1 VQQFP
6 VYLPFDDEVA
16 LVPGTT
22 YFAAVQTEFATEQ
35 ELAVK
40 SIDEQDTDFSTGY
53 YAETTTD
60 DEFLWF
66 FGVGF
71 LTDATPAIRLMLYY
85 AMNTEEEAQFVQDFG
100 ISPNPASTDARIDF
114 NLQAAGYVAYEVRDI
129 QGKLVTFDN
138 IGLHGQGANMFN
150 LNVSDYPQGNYILN
164 LVIDGEKMFR
174 RQFNVTR

>member
-1 VQQFP
+1 M
-6 VYLPFDDEVA
+6 
-16 LVPGTT
+16 
-22 YFAAVQTEFATEQ
+22 
-35 ELAVK
+35 
-40 SIDEQDTDFSTGY
+40 
-53 YAETTTD
+53 
-60 DEFLWF
+60 
-66 FGVGF
+66 
-71 LTDATPAIRLMLYY
+71 TDATPAIRLMLYY

-138 IGLHGQGANMFN
+138 LGLHGQGANMFN